1 MPAAALFASH
11 ASKNGCT
18 GSSPPNWKSS
28 NHWNFVSFG
37 ERFETTDPSLHTW
50 RQAPGDKF
58 GPGSNT
64 NNRSFPRY
72 WVAGGQWFTRIPN
85 RLDGTPPDPKF
96 GNRMISLSDGWQW
109 QLGTYDMHAET
120 WSPTVVNGLANPP
133 GVTNNGDGG
142 DGDAVQW
149 GVGQFAGDRML
160 NLFWARG
167 MGWGGFGGGL
177 SLLREVNFDP
187 RLLGHSTGGLV
198 ANPISELAQLRNG
211 TLANETSVRLRPGVP
226 HVLGRTAAEDS
237 AASADVVA
245 TFTLPTTSAAVSFG
259 VCVLSDPSTANVG
272 IGVVANIS
280 AADSSTG
287 QRTAN
292 AWIGLCGPATGWGHG
307 YGHRTTGRFPIFK
320 GEREVDFRVLVD
332 RSIVEAFLMGGR
344 GVFSQGT
351 NGAFPG
357 SSNQTWD
364 ADLHHGY
371 PTAVQIF
378 ASGAETMA
386 NVAVHSMGC
395 GWVDEPWCAR
405 PPCPGITPRPSPP
418 PPPPPP
424 PAPSLYACVIDGHGN
439 DVCMLAGPGTK
450 GVPLPDCQKTCKAR
464 AQTILQHGQVEE
476 VRILPSDKWL
486 QFSGRVRPDGQ
497 AVSFDHPGVELR
509 LRVAGA
515 SSVSVELLQQRAPPV
530 KVGHNTYAS
539 FQPHYFVVVVNGS
552 VVPGFANATFSTA
565 ECQNT
570 TATTITAVAGLDASA
585 SHDVRIFHSSEA
597 QWAASVPA
605 PNWLTLT
612 AVVLAG
618 GRDASGSNG
627 PGLLEL
633 PPWRPTRRLEFVG
646 DSITAGY
653 CNLLWVPDID
663 RHKTNR
669 SNIESFWLSWP
680 TRTCEALG
688 AECHTAAWS
697 GFALTHS
704 HFCDKPVT
712 MPEIWERT
720 LASDDKADWA
730 FDAWKPQAV
739 VINLGTNDW
748 HGVPDDW
755 STPLV
760 SSFVANFTQ
769 TYHDFVDRIV
779 SVYGPSTHVF
789 VAVGPMTLGYLLPA
803 QWVVGNATAKGQ
815 KAHLLNQSGFSHG
828 DCGHPSFQSD
838 EAMAEA
844 AAAAI
849 ASELG
854 WQTLT

>member
-1 MPAAALFASH
+1 
-11 ASKNGCT
+11 
-18 GSSPPNWKSS
+18 
-28 NHWNFVSFG
+28 
-37 ERFETTDPSLHTW
+37 
-50 RQAPGDKF
+50 
-58 GPGSNT
+58 
-64 NNRSFPRY
+64 
-72 WVAGGQWFTRIPN
+72 
-85 RLDGTPPDPKF
+85 
-96 GNRMISLSDGWQW
+96 
-109 QLGTYDMHAET
+109 
-120 WSPTVVNGLANPP
+120 
-133 GVTNNGDGG
+133 
-142 DGDAVQW
+142 
-149 GVGQFAGDRML
+149 
-160 NLFWARG
+160 
-167 MGWGGFGGGL
+167 
-177 SLLREVNFDP
+177 
-187 RLLGHSTGGLV
+187 
-198 ANPISELAQLRNG
+198 
-211 TLANETSVRLRPGVP
+211 
-226 HVLGRTAAEDS
+226 
-237 AASADVVA
+237 
-245 TFTLPTTSAAVSFG
+245 
-259 VCVLSDPSTANVG
+259 
-272 IGVVANIS
+272 
-280 AADSSTG
+280 
-287 QRTAN
+287 
-292 AWIGLCGPATGWGHG
+292 
-307 YGHRTTGRFPIFK
+307 
-320 GEREVDFRVLVD
+320 
-332 RSIVEAFLMGGR
+332 
-344 GVFSQGT
+344 
-351 NGAFPG
+351 
-357 SSNQTWD
+357 
-364 ADLHHGY
+364 
-371 PTAVQIF
+371 
-378 ASGAETMA
+378 
-386 NVAVHSMGC
+386 
-395 GWVDEPWCAR
+395 
-405 PPCPGITPRPSPP
+405 
-418 PPPPPP
+418 
-424 PAPSLYACVIDGHGN
+424 
-439 DVCMLAGPGTK
+439 MLAGPGTK
-450 GVPLPDCQKTCKAR
+450 GVPLADCQKTCKGR
-464 AQTILQHGQVEE
+464 AQTVLQHGQGQE
-476 VRILPSDKWL
+476 VRILPSDKRL

-497 AVSFDHPGVELR
+497 VVSFDHPGVELR
-509 LRVAGA
+509 LRVAGV

-530 KVGHNTYAS
+530 KVGHNTYPS

-612 AVVLAG
+612 AVVLAAG
-618 GRDASGSNG
+618 GRDASGSNGRNPG

-646 DSITAGY
+646 DSIMAGY
-653 CNLLWVPDID
+653 CNLLWAPDID

-680 TRTCEALG
+680 ARTCEALG